1 MSFNKLQVF
10 ALIPARKN
18 STGLKDKN
26 LYKVN
31 DKNLI
36 DFTIEA
42 AINSSFID
50 QIFISSDS
58 NEILNHALKFEKTS
72 VIKRPKKYSNNHS
85 KAVDVV
91 NHFLKKAVKFEREN
105 DFFIIYLQ
113 PTSPL
118 RDSNHIDQS
127 FKLMKRK
134 KKNTLISLVENNFS
148 PFKSFIVNNNEFVES
163 LFDQSLSNLNR
174 QDLPKT
180 YRANGSIYIFRAS
193 DFLKI
198 NGFPSNNSAPFIMG
212 EEESLDIDSLKE
224 IEQLRLI
231 LDKRQEI

>member
-1 MSFNKLQVF
+1 MN
-10 ALIPARKN
+10 
-18 STGLKDKN
+18 
-26 LYKVN
+26 
-31 DKNLI
+31 
-36 DFTIEA
+36 
-42 AINSSFID
+42 
-50 QIFISSDS
+50 
-58 NEILNHALKFEKTS
+58 
-72 VIKRPKKYSNNHS
+72 
-85 KAVDVV
+85 
-91 NHFLKKAVKFEREN
+91 
-105 DFFIIYLQ
+105 
-113 PTSPL
+113 
-118 RDSNHIDQS
+118 
-127 FKLMKRK
+127 RK

-148 PFKSFIVNNNEFVES
+148 PFRSFIVNNNEFVES

-231 LDKRQEI
+231 LDKRQGI